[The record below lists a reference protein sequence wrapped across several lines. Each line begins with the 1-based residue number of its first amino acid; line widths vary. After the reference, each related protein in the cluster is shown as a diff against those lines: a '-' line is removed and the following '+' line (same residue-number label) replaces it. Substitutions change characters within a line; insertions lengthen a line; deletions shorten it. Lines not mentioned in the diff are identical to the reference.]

1 MDDRAPYGRV
11 SVTNPTRAYASP
23 MQAAV
28 TDTSSEFLGH
38 PKGLFICFATEMWER
53 FSFYGMRALLVL
65 YLTQHFLFDDRVSA
79 GVVATYGSLVYLMP
93 IIGGFIA
100 DRYLGFRR
108 AVTCGALLLCC
119 GHVLMAFEGVPATVT
134 DGVLSRDDGAL
145 SIMYLALAFII
156 IGVGFLKPSISSI
169 VGQLYSDEDPRRDQ
183 GFTIF
188 YMGINLGALAAI
200 LLCGW
205 LGESYGWK
213 YGFGL
218 AGIGML
224 AGLFTF
230 LRGQRHF
237 HGAGEAAS
245 PERLATRV
253 AGVAK
258 EHWIYAASI
267 AAVGVAWWLMQWRD
281 FVGGLLALT
290 AAAAV
295 FGIVWFALA
304 RCEKVERDR
313 LLVVLLLTAVS
324 VVFWTLFEQAGTS
337 MTLFTARNVDTAV
350 FGLEIQASQMGF
362 VNPAFI
368 ILFAPVFAMVWD
380 VLSKRGIEPSTP
392 MKFGLGVLQ
401 AGLGFLVLVVG
412 ASFAD
417 GAGQVA
423 VAWLVLAYFLH
434 TTGELCLSPVGLS
447 MVTRLSAVKLIGLM
461 MGVWF
466 LSGAAAQYLAGWIAG
481 LAAVDRAPGAA
492 VDPAVSL
499 PIYTDTFATL
509 GWWGAGI
516 GIAVMVLAPLIN
528 RLAHDR
534 TVDTTRA

>member
-1 MDDRAPYGRV
+1 M
-11 SVTNPTRAYASP
+11 N
-23 MQAAV
+23 AAAEPAR
-28 TDTSSEFLGH
+28 SELLGH
-38 PKGLFICFATEMWER
+38 PTGLFICFATEMWER

-65 YLTQHFLFDDRVSA
+65 YLTQHFLFDDAVSA

-108 AVTCGALLLCC
+108 AVTCGAILLCC
-119 GHVLMAFEGVPATVT
+119 GHVLMAFEGEPATVV

-156 IGVGFLKPSISSI
+156 IGVGFLKPSISTI
-169 VGQLYSDEDPRRDQ
+169 VGQLYADEDPRRDQ

-205 LGESYGWK
+205 LGQTYGWK

-224 AGLFTF
+224 AGLFFF
-230 LRGQRHF
+230 LGGQRHF
-237 HGAGEAAS
+237 HGAGEASS
-245 PERLATRV
+245 PERLASRV
-253 AGVAK
+253 AGITK

-267 AAVGVAWWLMQWRD
+267 VAVGCAWWLMQWRD
-281 FVGGLLALT
+281 FVGGLLAL
-290 AAAAV
+290 AAGAAV
-295 FGIVWFALA
+295 LGIVWYSLA
-304 RCEKVERDR
+304 KCTRVERHR
-313 LLVVLLLTAVS
+313 MFVVLMLTAVS

-337 MTLFTARNVDTAV
+337 MVLFTERNVETTI
-350 FGLEIQASQMGF
+350 FGVEMQASQMGF

-368 ILFAPVFAMVWD
+368 ILLAPVFAMVWD
-380 VLSKRGIEPSTP
+380 ILSKRGIEPSTP

-417 GAGQVA
+417 TVGQVA
-423 VAWLVLAYFLH
+423 VVWLVLAYFLH

-447 MVTRLSAVKLIGLM
+447 MVTRLSAVKVVGLM

-481 LAAVDRAPGAA
+481 FAAVDRAPGAE
-492 VDPAVSL
+492 VDPVVSL
-499 PIYTDTFATL
+499 PVYTDTFATL
-509 GWWGAGI
+509 GWWGVGI
-516 GIAVMVLAPLIN
+516 GVAVMVVAPLVN
-528 RLAHDR
+528 RLVHEGTAATSDP
-534 TVDTTRA
+534 

>member
-1 MDDRAPYGRV
+1 
-11 SVTNPTRAYASP
+11 
-23 MQAAV
+23 MQAASES
-28 TDTSSEFLGH
+28 TGSEFLGH
-38 PKGLFICFATEMWER
+38 PRGLFICFATEMWER

-65 YLTQHFLFDDRVSA
+65 YLTEHFLFDDRVSA

-108 AVTCGALLLCC
+108 AVTCGALMLCC
-119 GHVLMAFEGVPATVT
+119 GHALMAFEGEPATIVE
-134 DGVLSRDDGAL
+134 GVANRDDGAL

-205 LGESYGWK
+205 LGQSYGWK

-245 PERLATRV
+245 PERLKSRV
-253 AGVAK
+253 AGITK

-267 AAVGVAWWLMQWRD
+267 AAVAVAWWLMQWRD
-281 FVGGLLALT
+281 FVGGLLALS

-295 FGIVWFALA
+295 SGIVWFALA
-304 RCEKVERDR
+304 KCEKVERDR
-313 LLVVLLLTAVS
+313 LVAVLLLTAVS

-337 MTLFTARNVDTAV
+337 MTLFTQRNVETS
-350 FGLEIQASQMGF
+350 FLGIEMQASQMGF

-380 VLSKRGIEPSTP
+380 VLSKRGVEPSTP

-412 ASFAD
+412 VSFAD
-417 GAGQVA
+417 TAGQVA
-423 VAWLVLAYFLH
+423 AVWLVLAYFLH

-447 MVTRLSAVKLIGLM
+447 MVTRLSAVKVVGLM

-481 LAAVDRAPGAA
+481 LASVDRAPGAE

-499 PIYTDTFATL
+499 PIYSDTFETL
-509 GWWGAGI
+509 GWAGVGI
-516 GIAVMVLAPLIN
+516 GVAVMLVAPLVN

-534 TVDTTRA
+534 VTVNDGP

>member
-1 MDDRAPYGRV
+1 M
-11 SVTNPTRAYASP
+11 
-23 MQAAV
+23 AA
-28 TDTSSEFLGH
+28 TTPDIPSEFLGH
-38 PKGLFICFATEMWER
+38 PRGLFICFATEMWER

-65 YLTQHFLFDDRVSA
+65 YLTEHFLFDDRYSA

-119 GHVLMAFEGVPATVT
+119 GHILMAYEGFPARAVN
-134 DGVLSRDDGAL
+134 GYVIRDEFAL
-145 SIMYLALAFII
+145 AVMHLALAFII
-156 IGVGFLKPSISSI
+156 VGVGFLKPSISTI
-169 VGQLYSDEDPRRDQ
+169 VGQLYTDEDPRRDQ

-188 YMGINLGALAAI
+188 YMGINLGALTAI

-205 LGESYGWK
+205 LGQAYGWK

-237 HGAGEAAS
+237 HGAGEASS
-245 PERLATRV
+245 PERLASRV
-253 AGVAK
+253 IGISK
-258 EHWIYAASI
+258 EHWIYAASFVVI
-267 AAVGVAWWLMQWRD
+267 ALAWMLMRWRD
-281 FVGGLLALT
+281 FVGGLLAL
-290 AAAAV
+290 AAGAAV
-295 FGIVWFALA
+295 LGIVWYALA
-304 RCEKVERDR
+304 KCEKVERDR
-313 LLVVLLLTAVS
+313 MLVVLLLTAVS

-337 MTLFTARNVDTAV
+337 MTLFTERNVETSL
-350 FGLEIQASQMGF
+350 FGIEMQAAQMGF

-368 ILFAPVFAMVWD
+368 ILLAPVFAMVWD
-380 VLSKRGIEPSTP
+380 ILSKRGIEPSTP

-417 GAGQVA
+417 TVGQVA
-423 VAWLVLAYFLH
+423 VAWLVLAYLLH

-447 MVTRLSAVKLIGLM
+447 MVTRLSAVKVVGLM

-481 LAAVDRAPGAA
+481 FAAVDRAPGVD
-492 VDPAVSL
+492 VDPLVSL

-509 GWWGAGI
+509 GWAGAGI
-516 GIAVMVLAPLIN
+516 GVAVMLLAPLVN

-534 TVDTTRA
+534 KTDRG

>member
-1 MDDRAPYGRV
+1 M
-11 SVTNPTRAYASP
+11 
-23 MQAAV
+23 AA
-28 TDTSSEFLGH
+28 TTPDIRIRTEFLGH
-38 PKGLFICFATEMWER
+38 PRGLFICFATEMWER

-65 YLTQHFLFDDRVSA
+65 YLTEHFLFDDRVSA

-93 IIGGFIA
+93 VIGGFIA

-119 GHVLMAFEGVPATVT
+119 GHILMAFEGEPAAVVE
-134 DGVLSRDDGAL
+134 GELIRDDGAL

-156 IGVGFLKPSISSI
+156 VGVGFLKPSISTI
-169 VGQLYSDEDPRRDQ
+169 VGQLYGDEDPRRDQ

-200 LLCGW
+200 LVCGW
-205 LGESYGWK
+205 LGQAYGWK

-237 HGAGEAAS
+237 HGAGEASS
-245 PERLATRV
+245 PERLASRV
-253 AGVAK
+253 VGVKK
-258 EHWIYAASI
+258 EHWIYVASI
-267 AAVGVAWWLMQWRD
+267 VAVALAWWLMQWRD
-281 FVGGLLALT
+281 FVGGLLALA

-295 FGIVWFALA
+295 LGIVWYALA
-304 RCEKVERDR
+304 RCEKVERHR
-313 LLVVLLLTAVS
+313 MLAVLLLTAVS

-337 MTLFTARNVDTAV
+337 MTLFTERNVETSL
-350 FGLEIQASQMGF
+350 FGVEMQAAQMGF
-362 VNPAFI
+362 FNPAFI
-368 ILFAPVFAMVWD
+368 ILLAPVFAMVWD
-380 VLSKRGIEPSTP
+380 ILSKRGIEPSTP

-417 GAGQVA
+417 TVGQVA
-423 VAWLVLAYFLH
+423 VAWLVLAYLLH

-447 MVTRLSAVKLIGLM
+447 MVTRLSAVKVVGLM

-481 LAAVDRAPGAA
+481 FAAVDRVPGTD
-492 VDPAVSL
+492 VDPLVSL

-509 GWWGAGI
+509 GWAGAGI
-516 GIAVMVLAPLIN
+516 GVAVMLLAPLVN

-534 TVDTTRA
+534 RNPG